1 MQLLRLYYLLQVQV
15 DGIQVARTS
24 LIPAVLGSLAAATI
38 AMVLLQAC
46 SSSTVAVA
54 TAAVTARLTPL
65 WFRFLPRL
73 SENGSSRSNT
83 PKTKIVDMIESI

>member
-24 LIPAVLGSLAAATI
+24 LIPAVLGSLAAAAI
-38 AMVLLQAC
+38 AIFLMRAC
-46 SSSTVAVA
+46 STSKMTM
-54 TAAVTARLTPL
+54 AAPTMAPRLAPL

>member
-1 MQLLRLYYLLQVQV
+1 MQLLILYYLLQVQV

-24 LIPAVLGSLAAATI
+24 LIPAMLGSVAAATI
-38 AMVLLQAC
+38 ALVLMRAC
-46 SSSTVAVA
+46 STSTVTVAA
-54 TAAVTARLTPL
+54 TAVPARHAPL

>member
-1 MQLLRLYYLLQVQV
+1 MQLLRLYYLLQLQAAGTRVT
-15 DGIQVARTS
+15 RTS
-24 LIPAVLGSLAAATI
+24 LLPAVLGSIAAAAITV
-38 AMVLLQAC
+38 VLMQAC
-46 SSSTVAVA
+46 SASTITMA
-54 TAAVTARLTPL
+54 TAAVASRLAPL

>member
-1 MQLLRLYYLLQVQV
+1 MQLLRLYYLFQLQAA
-15 DGIQVARTS
+15 GTRITRAS
-24 LIPAVLGSLAAATI
+24 LIPSVLGSLAAAAI
-38 AMVLLQAC
+38 AIFLMRAC
-46 SSSTVAVA
+46 STSKMTM
-54 TAAVTARLTPL
+54 AAPTMAPRLAPL

>member
-1 MQLLRLYYLLQVQV
+1 MVQA
-15 DGIQVARTS
+15 DGIQMARSS
-24 LIPAVLGSLAAATI
+24 LIPAMLGSIAAATLTV
-38 AMVLLQAC
+38 VLVQAC
-46 SSSTVAVA
+46 STSTVTVA
-54 TAAVTARLTPL
+54 SATVSARLAPL

>member
-24 LIPAVLGSLAAATI
+24 LIPAMLGSIAAAAI
-38 AMVLLQAC
+38 AVVLMRAC
-46 SSSTVAVA
+46 STSTP
-54 TAAVTARLTPL
+54 TMVTTTVTTRLAPL